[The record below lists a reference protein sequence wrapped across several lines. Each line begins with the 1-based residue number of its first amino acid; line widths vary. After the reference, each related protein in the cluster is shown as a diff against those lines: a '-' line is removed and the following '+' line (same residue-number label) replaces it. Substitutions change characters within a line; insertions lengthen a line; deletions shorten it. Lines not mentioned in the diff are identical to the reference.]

1 MNEKLVSLRSAM
13 KKNGVDAYIIFNT
26 DPNNDEYIPKEYMSV
41 KQLTGFTGDNA
52 VVVVTD
58 TFAGLWTDSRFFI
71 SGTLELQ
78 GSQFKLMKKTTNSDP
93 SFIKYI
99 ADILPAGSNLALD
112 GTLATQA
119 TYQNIYDTLSPLG
132 ININN
137 NLDLTASF
145 WPKRPSSKLSNIFVL
160 DYKYTG
166 KTAALKIKELI
177 QTLNGNYQILT
188 RPDDIAWLLNLRAA
202 DIDYCPV
209 FRAFMLVG
217 GKLGTSV
224 LYTQKG
230 RIGADAISHLAKLKV
245 DVKDYGDIYVD
256 LQELPDNSSVRV
268 EYRAANSRLVSSI
281 NSQCE
286 VINTP
291 SPVQQWKGVKND
303 TELANIRKALVID
316 GVAMERFL
324 HRMDTALQSGE
335 KLTELSLAAILR
347 EERAKGEGFLM
358 ESFECISAFNAH
370 AAMPHYAPTP
380 DSDIDVTPNGVY
392 LVDSGGQYLLGTTDI
407 TRTMPTGSFTHQF
420 AVDYTLVLQGNIE
433 LAMAIFPEGKT
444 GSDLDVL
451 ARMDMW
457 KQGRDFGHGTGHGV
471 GYCLNCHE
479 GPHSISPVHNNVAL
493 KLGMV
498 VTDEPGIYI
507 EDKYGIRTE
516 NMLCVVKSQYSGFLQ
531 FEVLTLCH
539 IDTRPVIKEMLT
551 PAQLSFLNA
560 YNKRVFDTLSP
571 LMDADDVQY
580 LRKVTAAI

>member
-26 DPNNDEYIPKEYMSV
+26 DPNNDEYIPQEFMSV

-78 GSQFKLMKKTTNSDP
+78 GSQFKLMKKNTNTDP

-99 ADILPAGSNLALD
+99 ADILPAGSYLALD

-119 TYQNIYDTLSPLG
+119 TYQSIYDTLSPLG
-132 ININN
+132 INISNN
-137 NLDLTASF
+137 IDLTASF
-145 WPKRPSSKLSNIFVL
+145 WPKRPASKLSNIFVL

-177 QTLNGNYQILT
+177 QTLNCNYQILT

-245 DVKDYGDIYVD
+245 DVKDYGDIYTD
-256 LQELPDNSSVRV
+256 LQELPDNTSVRV

-324 HRMDTALQSGE
+324 HRMETALQLGE
-335 KLTELSLAAILR
+335 KLTELSLSAMLR

-380 DSDIDVTPNGVY
+380 KSDITVAANGVY

-420 AVDYTLVLQGNIE
+420 AIDYTLVLQGNIE

-479 GPHSISPVHNNVAL
+479 GPHSISPVHNTVAL
-493 KLGMV
+493 KPGMV

-516 NMLCVVKSQYSGFLQ
+516 NMLCVVKSQYAGFLQ

-571 LMDADDVQY
+571 LMDADDAEY

>member
-1 MNEKLVSLRSAM
+1 
-13 KKNGVDAYIIFNT
+13 
-26 DPNNDEYIPKEYMSV
+26 
-41 KQLTGFTGDNA
+41 
-52 VVVVTD
+52 
-58 TFAGLWTDSRFFI
+58 
-71 SGTLELQ
+71 
-78 GSQFKLMKKTTNSDP
+78 
-93 SFIKYI
+93 
-99 ADILPAGSNLALD
+99 
-112 GTLATQA
+112 
-119 TYQNIYDTLSPLG
+119 
-132 ININN
+132 
-137 NLDLTASF
+137 
-145 WPKRPSSKLSNIFVL
+145 
-160 DYKYTG
+160 
-166 KTAALKIKELI
+166 
-177 QTLNGNYQILT
+177 
-188 RPDDIAWLLNLRAA
+188 
-202 DIDYCPV
+202 
-209 FRAFMLVG
+209 
-217 GKLGTSV
+217 
-224 LYTQKG
+224 
-230 RIGADAISHLAKLKV
+230 
-245 DVKDYGDIYVD
+245 
-256 LQELPDNSSVRV
+256 
-268 EYRAANSRLVSSI
+268 
-281 NSQCE
+281 
-286 VINTP
+286 
-291 SPVQQWKGVKND
+291 VQQWKGVKND